1 MYINPF
7 IAGIIVT
14 LTAETLIVIST
25 LTLIAV
31 KEYRRAQKNEIK
43 RVSRK
48 IPK

>member
-7 IAGIIVT
+7 VAGVLLT
-14 LTAETLIVIST
+14 LTTETLIVISV

-31 KEYRRAQKNEIK
+31 KECRRARKNEIK

-48 IPK
+48 TSQ

>member
-7 IAGIIVT
+7 VAGIIVT

-31 KEYRRAQKNEIK
+31 KEYRSVKNEIK

-48 IPK
+48 TPK

>member
-7 IAGIIVT
+7 VAGIITTFV
-14 LTAETLIVIST
+14 AETLIVISV
-25 LTLIAV
+25 LTLIVV